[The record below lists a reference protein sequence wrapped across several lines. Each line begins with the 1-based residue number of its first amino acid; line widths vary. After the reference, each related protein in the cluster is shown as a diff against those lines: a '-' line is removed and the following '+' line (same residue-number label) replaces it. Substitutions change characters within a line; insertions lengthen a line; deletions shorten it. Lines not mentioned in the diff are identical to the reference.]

1 MAQVEEIAESLRQT
15 AETLTVLRRKVAWGA
30 QDALE
35 SGAALPRPD
44 QDVDPERLA
53 LEFAARSLAPPVLT
67 RAEQEVAGALGQIGT
82 LRGLVLPLEATAIQV
97 DWGW

>member
-44 QDVDPERLA
+44 QDVEPERLA
-53 LEFAARSLAPPVLT
+53 LEFAARSLAPPVLD
-67 RAEQEVAGALGQIGT
+67 REYLAVQAVADQINV

-97 DWGW
+97 EWGW